1 MAIDTK
7 KMQDDASNILNL
19 LKKISPGSGVKKI
32 AEMLQGN
39 QAQIIKSIKQILKI
53 NPTTAGA
60 TQAVEFLVDRYKL
73 PESVAARLVAN
84 ELTDAN
90 IPTDSSGSADEG
102 FPSRPEFESS
112 AEDTSVPPKRKRLSR
127 IDLEEILKRL
137 PKRGEIIDPGFE
149 RPRKR
154 FPGEDRFYPE
164 GPGEFPKRGPFR
176 PGDGGDIE
184 RGPLRPFPTNKED
197 SPMFLEGPDVKD
209 SPMFLG
215 EEQKEGLLDLLLRF
229 KNPEVQSIRGLAKG
243 GRAGFAEGTEP
254 TFEDYLKEREML
266 DKNRNM
272 ENLMKEYQDDM
283 NRKKVME
290 QKQMAGT
297 DTPEIEIEMLQEL
310 LQLFREKFNR
320 DPVSIDELKRAI
332 GQMREKS
339 ATGGLTRTS
348 YAMGKGPVLPSD
360 EDPINPFQPTP
371 TGPVLPD
378 KSMKAEFSLQDYM
391 DEFERVFPDMIDKR
405 GTQEY
410 MDMLEDYFRGL
421 ASKDREGNMKMAS
434 APDIMDDLNQLSLM
448 LYKKPLKDL
457 TDDEYDRLQEYA
469 EEKLANGGRVK
480 FSEGESYEIKFMKLV
495 SELREAGFSQQEAIE
510 EAKKQLD
517 NNMAYGGRVMKQ
529 TGGITETRQLPPEF
543 LEAAQKTFLADLTRQ
558 AGLPTVTTAT
568 TQQPGETAE
577 QFAARQAQAQQF
589 GITKAGMAG
598 VAPQV
603 AAETQL
609 QQDARGLASGLG
621 SFQPFLT
628 KATTAADAMT
638 PLTGTGAGTGAG
650 SIASYQSP
658 YQQQVIDAT
667 LTEFDRQAQIRA
679 NQNAAATLGV
689 PGAFGGGREGVQL
702 AEYQASSDRNRAAIQ
717 AGLLQEGFQN
727 AAARRQQDLANQQA
741 ISTQQRGLGAAAQD
755 FTRAQISGLGTLGSA
770 QQAQQQA
777 ILDAQRQA
785 AQMAVDDPRR
795 RLGLLGTGITSI
807 TPGAGGVTLQPEQM
821 AAQTSPLSQALGFGL
836 MGADIYG
843 RIFRPT
849 GS

>member
-1 MAIDTK
+1 MA
-7 KMQDDASNILNL
+7 
-19 LKKISPGSGVKKI
+19 
-32 AEMLQGN
+32 
-39 QAQIIKSIKQILKI
+39 
-53 NPTTAGA
+53 
-60 TQAVEFLVDRYKL
+60 
-73 PESVAARLVAN
+73 
-84 ELTDAN
+84 
-90 IPTDSSGSADEG
+90 
-102 FPSRPEFESS
+102 
-112 AEDTSVPPKRKRLSR
+112 
-127 IDLEEILKRL
+127 
-137 PKRGEIIDPGFE
+137 
-149 RPRKR
+149 
-154 FPGEDRFYPE
+154 
-164 GPGEFPKRGPFR
+164 
-176 PGDGGDIE
+176 
-184 RGPLRPFPTNKED
+184 
-197 SPMFLEGPDVKD
+197 
-209 SPMFLG
+209 
-215 EEQKEGLLDLLLRF
+215 
-229 KNPEVQSIRGLAKG
+229 
-243 GRAGFAEGTEP
+243 EP

-290 QKQMAGT
+290 QKQMAGYL
-297 DTPEIEIEMLQEL
+297 DPMSEKNDMAMEM
-310 LQLFREKFNR
+310 F
-320 DPVSIDELKRAI
+320 
-332 GQMREKS
+332 
-339 ATGGLTRTS
+339 
-348 YAMGKGPVLPSD
+348 GK
-360 EDPINPFQPTP
+360 Q
-371 TGPVLPD
+371 
-378 KSMKAEFSLQDYM
+378 
-391 DEFERVFPDMIDKR
+391 
-405 GTQEY
+405 
-410 MDMLEDYFRGL
+410 
-421 ASKDREGNMKMAS
+421 
-434 APDIMDDLNQLSLM
+434 
-448 LYKKPLKDL
+448 LKDL
-457 TDDEYDRLQEYA
+457 SESELELLDEEIDRLRSKFMA
-469 EEKLANGGRVK
+469 DGGRV
-480 FSEGESYEIKFMKLV
+480 S
-495 SELREAGFSQQEAIE
+495 
-510 EAKKQLD
+510 
-517 NNMAYGGRVMKQ
+517 KQ
-529 TGGITETRQLPPEF
+529 TGGITESRQLPPEF

-568 TQQPGETAE
+568 TQQPGETPE

-679 NQNAAATLGV
+679 NQTAAQTLGV
-689 PGAFGGGREGVQL
+689 PGAFGGGREGVQR

-777 ILDAQRQA
+777 VLDAQRQA

-807 TPGAGGVTLQPEQM
+807 TPGAGGVTLQDAPM
-821 AAQTSPLSQALGFGL
+821 GAAASPLSQALGFGL

>member
-1 MAIDTK
+1 MA
-7 KMQDDASNILNL
+7 
-19 LKKISPGSGVKKI
+19 
-32 AEMLQGN
+32 
-39 QAQIIKSIKQILKI
+39 
-53 NPTTAGA
+53 
-60 TQAVEFLVDRYKL
+60 
-73 PESVAARLVAN
+73 
-84 ELTDAN
+84 
-90 IPTDSSGSADEG
+90 
-102 FPSRPEFESS
+102 
-112 AEDTSVPPKRKRLSR
+112 
-127 IDLEEILKRL
+127 
-137 PKRGEIIDPGFE
+137 
-149 RPRKR
+149 
-154 FPGEDRFYPE
+154 
-164 GPGEFPKRGPFR
+164 
-176 PGDGGDIE
+176 
-184 RGPLRPFPTNKED
+184 
-197 SPMFLEGPDVKD
+197 
-209 SPMFLG
+209 
-215 EEQKEGLLDLLLRF
+215 
-229 KNPEVQSIRGLAKG
+229 
-243 GRAGFAEGTEP
+243 EP

-272 ENLMKEYQDDM
+272 EKLMKEYQDDM

-290 QKQMAGT
+290 QKQMAGYL
-297 DTPEIEIEMLQEL
+297 DPMSEKNDMAMEL
-310 LQLFREKFNR
+310 F
-320 DPVSIDELKRAI
+320 
-332 GQMREKS
+332 
-339 ATGGLTRTS
+339 
-348 YAMGKGPVLPSD
+348 GK
-360 EDPINPFQPTP
+360 Q
-371 TGPVLPD
+371 
-378 KSMKAEFSLQDYM
+378 
-391 DEFERVFPDMIDKR
+391 
-405 GTQEY
+405 
-410 MDMLEDYFRGL
+410 
-421 ASKDREGNMKMAS
+421 
-434 APDIMDDLNQLSLM
+434 
-448 LYKKPLKDL
+448 LKDL
-457 TDDEYDRLQEYA
+457 TESELELLDEEIDRLRSKFMA
-469 EEKLANGGRVK
+469 DGGRV
-480 FSEGESYEIKFMKLV
+480 S
-495 SELREAGFSQQEAIE
+495 
-510 EAKKQLD
+510 
-517 NNMAYGGRVMKQ
+517 KQ
-529 TGGITETRQLPPEF
+529 TGGITESRQLPPEF

-568 TQQPGETAE
+568 TQQPGETPE

-589 GITKAGMAG
+589 GITKAGMAE

-679 NQNAAATLGV
+679 NQTAAQTLGV
-689 PGAFGGGREGVQL
+689 PGAFGGGREGVQR

-777 ILDAQRQA
+777 VLDAQRQA

-807 TPGAGGVTLQPEQM
+807 TPGAGGVTLADAPM
-821 AAQTSPLSQALGFGL
+821 GAAASPLSQALGFGL